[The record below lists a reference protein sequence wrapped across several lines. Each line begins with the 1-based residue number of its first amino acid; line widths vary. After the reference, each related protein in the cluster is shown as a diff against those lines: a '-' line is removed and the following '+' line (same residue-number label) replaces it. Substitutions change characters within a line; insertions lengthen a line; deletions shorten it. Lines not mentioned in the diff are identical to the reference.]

1 MMFAQFTLCLGL
13 YFCLPS
19 AIHLLFFPFLF
30 QHKKQTKQ
38 TACSTSS
45 CFKIIPNHRL
55 LRPSPLHSFL
65 AALIFC
71 TSKCSECHPS
81 EQWSALVLLSSQ
93 TTWTS
98 LFLAIMLPSVLSNL
112 LWKPFSFQKNFC
124 CCEKCLCYVCICASV
139 HLCGTWSL
147 LFL

>member
-1 MMFAQFTLCLGL
+1 MHNSHYAWDCISAFPV
-13 YFCLPS
+13 PS
-19 AIHLLFFPFLF
+19 IFFFFPFLF

-81 EQWSALVLLSSQ
+81 EQWSALVL
-93 TTWTS
+93 TS
-98 LFLAIMLPSVLSNL
+98 PVLPLCVVDGRSRNPLYYYHYYLYFTYLQLKKLVPLVSDGFPDCSVENENSND
-112 LWKPFSFQKNFC
+112 
-124 CCEKCLCYVCICASV
+124 
-139 HLCGTWSL
+139 
-147 LFL
+147 